1 MRFPF
6 FESSEASADDN
17 LKYGEE
23 YGYTHFRR
31 TVTALKT
38 FVFESQN
45 HRSNCHFVLLSVYVY
60 MKGSFEHVDV

>member
-1 MRFPF
+1 MLKKNKMRFPF

-38 FVFESQN
+38 FVFE
-45 HRSNCHFVLLSVYVY
+45 
-60 MKGSFEHVDV
+60 